1 MAIGWRAMTSG
12 GQALAKR
19 YPALQRQMDATKLT
33 INDAVFEVLEAVSG
47 KSIATALVRVGW
59 GPESFDSVFS
69 VGDFL
74 ICVRDGAR
82 VTVYSLSTGEV
93 QARLFGHYISASAA
107 TGLLAAADGNHL
119 SLYNLKDGS
128 KIDEYLFPDAPVYT
142 RFSTAG
148 NRLLVLTAQ
157 QVAYIIAVDALSSPA
172 GDCDHSSRSPEL
184 PIATQ

>member
-1 MAIGWRAMTSG
+1 
-12 GQALAKR
+12 
-19 YPALQRQMDATKLT
+19 MDAAKLT

-47 KSIATALVRVGW
+47 KGVGTALVRVSW

-82 VTVYSLSTGEV
+82 VTVYSLSTGEI
-93 QARLFGHYISASAA
+93 QARLFGNYVSASAA
-107 TGLLAAADGNHL
+107 AGLLAAADGNHL
-119 SLYNLKDGS
+119 RLYNLKNGS
-128 KIDEYLFPDAPVYT
+128 KVDEYLFPDAPVYT

-157 QVAYIIAVDALSSPA
+157 QVVYVLDVGALSSSA
-172 GDCDHSSRSPEL
+172 GDHASRCRSVLQGQRFMTEGRP
-184 PIATQ
+184 AC